1 MFLSA
6 FKEIGEHLLLRREY
20 HLRHQHHLRRDHQL
34 RLRHHLQ
41 RPCLH
46 LPIFFIFVLIAI
58 NFFPPVGVSMV
69 GPSSLVPGVGVPVR
83 GPLGAGGRLG
93 GIRAATGEPEG
104 DITAAHYH
112 AQHTDTIWSDLS

>member
-58 NFFPPVGVSMV
+58 NFFPLSVYLWSGLPLSCQELGFLS
-69 GPSSLVPGVGVPVR
+69 GVPWVLGAASEGFGR
-83 GPLGAGGRLG
+83 PLGSLK
-93 GIRAATGEPEG
+93 GI
-104 DITAAHYH
+104 
-112 AQHTDTIWSDLS
+112 